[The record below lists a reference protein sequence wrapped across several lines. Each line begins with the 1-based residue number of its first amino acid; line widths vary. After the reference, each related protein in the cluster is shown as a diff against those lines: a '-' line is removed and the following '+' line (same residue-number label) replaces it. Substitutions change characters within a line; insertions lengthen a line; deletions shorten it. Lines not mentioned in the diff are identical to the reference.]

1 MPVPC
6 PHCAEPVRSGVNFCP
21 RCGKS
26 VPVHASID
34 FGKMS
39 APIPKTGILFLL
51 CLVLGPAALIA
62 GIAMGSKALI
72 FSGVTI
78 LVGLVLIL
86 VLGEFL

>member
-6 PHCAEPVRSGVNFCP
+6 PHCSEPVGSGANFCP
-21 RCGKS
+21 RCGKT
-26 VPVHASID
+26 VPVHTSID

-39 APIPKTGILFLL
+39 APIPKAGILFLI
-51 CLVLGPAALIA
+51 CLVLGPAALVG
-62 GIAMGSKALI
+62 GIMLGSKLLI
-72 FSGVTI
+72 YTGVTI